1 MKLIP
6 FILINLAIASII
18 CMAIAIR
25 KGDSSGPTKNQT
37 DNGPADTTPPGAIID
52 EKIPEEFPYKD
63 LGYDKGLFTKEDK
76 PFTGTAVQHHP
87 NGKLKSRYQFVDG
100 MLDGIIEEWWENG
113 QRSTY
118 KQYKENM
125 RHGITTYWD
134 ENGVPTKQVLYKDD
148 EEVEEKVGDQIPKD
162 LGI

>member
-1 MKLIP
+1 MKLSLI
-6 FILINLAIASII
+6 ILLELTIASII
-18 CMAIAIR
+18 CISCSKDNPA
-25 KGDSSGPTKNQT
+25 SSAKNKT
-37 DNGPADTTPPGAIID
+37 NKDTAKVAPPGAIID
-52 EKIPEEFPYKD
+52 EKAADEFPYKD
-63 LGYDKGLFTKEDK
+63 LGYDKGLFTKDGK
-76 PFTGTAVQHHP
+76 GFTGTAVQHHSD
-87 NGKLKSRYQFVDG
+87 GKLKSRYQFVDG

-134 ENGVPTKQVLYKDD
+134 EKGVPTKQVLYKDD

>member
-1 MKLIP
+1 MKLSPVI
-6 FILINLAIASII
+6 IINLAIASII
-18 CMAIAIR
+18 C
-25 KGDSSGPTKNQT
+25 SSCSK
-37 DNGPADTTPPGAIID
+37 DTTPGPSNGQTGNGTADATPPGSVIN

-63 LGYDKGLFTKEDK
+63 LGYDKGLFTKEDT

-100 MLDGIIEEWWENG
+100 MLDGIIEEWWDNG

-118 KQYKENM
+118 KQYKDNM

>member
-1 MKLIP
+1 MKLSLI
-6 FILINLAIASII
+6 ILLELTIASII
-18 CMAIAIR
+18 CISCSKDNPAN
-25 KGDSSGPTKNQT
+25 SSKNET
-37 DNGPADTTPPGAIID
+37 DKDTAKVAPPGAIIED
-52 EKIPEEFPYKD
+52 KAPDEFPYKD
-63 LGYDKGLFTKEDK
+63 LGYDKGLFTKDGK
-76 PFTGTAVQHHP
+76 GFTGTAVQHHTD
-87 NGKLKSRYQFVDG
+87 GKLKSRYQFVDG
-100 MLDGIIEEWWENG
+100 MLDGIIEEWWGNG

-134 ENGVPTKQVLYKDD
+134 EKGVPTKQVLYKDD

>member
-1 MKLIP
+1 MKMSSITL
-6 FILINLAIASII
+6 LELVIASTI
-18 CMAIAIR
+18 CISCSKDDQA
-25 KGDSSGPTKNQT
+25 SSSKNGT
-37 DNGPADTTPPGAIID
+37 EKKPSKDPPPGAVID
-52 EKIPEEFPYKD
+52 EKVPDEFPYKD
-63 LGYDKGLFTKEDK
+63 LGYDKGIFTKDGK
-76 PFTGTAVQHHP
+76 GFTGTAVQHHA

-134 ENGVPTKQVLYKDD
+134 EKGVPTKQVLYEDD
-148 EEVEEKVGDQIPKD
+148 EEIEEKVGDQIPKD
-162 LGI
+162 LGL

>member
-1 MKLIP
+1 MKLSSI
-6 FILINLAIASII
+6 IYLKLAIASII
-18 CMAIAIR
+18 CISCSKDKPA
-25 KGDSSGPTKNQT
+25 SSAKNET
-37 DNGPADTTPPGAIID
+37 NKDTAKAAPPGAIID

-63 LGYDKGLFTKEDK
+63 LEYDKGLFTKDGK
-76 PFTGTAVQHHP
+76 GFTGAAVQHHA

-100 MLDGIIEEWWENG
+100 MLDGIIEEWWDNG

-134 ENGVPTKQVLYKDD
+134 EKGVPTKQVLYKDD

>member
-1 MKLIP
+1 MKLSPVI
-6 FILINLAIASII
+6 IINLAIASII
-18 CMAIAIR
+18 CVSCSN
-25 KGDSSGPTKNQT
+25 DVTTGPAKNQT
-37 DNGPADTTPPGAIID
+37 DEGPANSTPPGSVIN
-52 EKIPEEFPYKD
+52 EKIPEEYLYKD
-63 LGYDKGLFTKEDK
+63 LGYDKGLFTREDK
-76 PFTGTAVQHHP
+76 PFTGTAVQHHA
-87 NGKLKSRYQFVDG
+87 NGKLKSRYQLVDG
-100 MLDGIIEEWWENG
+100 MLDGIIEEWWDNG

>member
-1 MKLIP
+1 MKLSLI
-6 FILINLAIASII
+6 ILLELTIASII
-18 CMAIAIR
+18 CISCSKDNPA
-25 KGDSSGPTKNQT
+25 SSAKNET
-37 DNGPADTTPPGAIID
+37 NKDTAKVAPPGAIID
-52 EKIPEEFPYKD
+52 EKAADEFPYKD
-63 LGYDKGLFTKEDK
+63 LGYDKGLFTKGGK
-76 PFTGTAVQHHP
+76 GFTGTAVQHHSD
-87 NGKLKSRYQFVDG
+87 GKLKSRYQFVDG

-134 ENGVPTKQVLYKDD
+134 EKGVPTKQVLYKDD

>member
-1 MKLIP
+1 MKMSSITL
-6 FILINLAIASII
+6 LELVIASTI
-18 CMAIAIR
+18 CISCS
-25 KGDSSGPTKNQT
+25 KDNQDSSSKNGT
-37 DNGPADTTPPGAIID
+37 ENKPSKDPPPGAVID
-52 EKIPEEFPYKD
+52 EKIPDEFPYKD
-63 LGYDKGLFTKEDK
+63 LGYDKGLFTKDGK
-76 PFTGTAVQHHP
+76 GFTGAAVQHHA

-100 MLDGIIEEWWENG
+100 MLDGIIEEWWDNG

-134 ENGVPTKQVLYKDD
+134 EKGVPTKQVLYKDD